1 MAKPLFSVIIPTLN
15 EEKFLPK
22 LLTSLSEQTKKNFEV
37 IVVDGSSKDKTVA
50 VAKSFSRTLPSL
62 QIIVSKT
69 ASLPLQRNLGAK
81 AARGEW
87 LIFVDADSVFMP
99 HFVERVQEFIQT
111 HDPHVFT
118 TWFSPDSTN
127 PKDAVFTLFA
137 NVYTEATVIFKKP
150 LAPGPLTIVHKDAFD
165 RVGGYDEEHTFHEDV
180 DFGLRLYRSGIRL
193 DILRETLYV
202 WSLRRFR
209 KEGTLKVLNQY
220 VLGVLPVV
228 FLNTSLKRM
237 PGYTMGGQLYKK
249 KGTKRSVLLRYER
262 KIRKLL
268 QEFFG

>member
-15 EEKFLPK
+15 EEKFLPN
-22 LLTSLSEQTKKNFEV
+22 LLTSLAEQSKKNFEV
-37 IVVDGSSKDKTVA
+37 IVVDGSSKDTTVA
-50 VAKSFSRTLPSL
+50 TAKKFVRGLPRL
-62 QIIVSKT
+62 IVEVVKKP
-69 ASLPLQRNLGAK
+69 SLPLQRNRGAAK
-81 AARGEW
+81 ALGEW

-99 HFVERVQEFIQT
+99 YFMERAQQFIVS
-111 HDPHVFT
+111 HDPRVFT

-137 NVYTEATVIFKKP
+137 NVYTEATIIFKKP
-150 LAPGPLTIVHKDAFD
+150 LAPGPLTIVRRDAFD
-165 RVGGYDEEHTFHEDV
+165 RVGGYDEAHAFHEDV
-180 DFGLRLYRSGIRL
+180 DFGLRLFRSGIQL
-193 DILRETLYV
+193 DILRETLCV

-228 FLNTSLKRM
+228 FLNTSFKRM

-249 KGTKRSVLLRYER
+249 KKIKRSALLQYER

-268 QEFFG
+268 QDFFG